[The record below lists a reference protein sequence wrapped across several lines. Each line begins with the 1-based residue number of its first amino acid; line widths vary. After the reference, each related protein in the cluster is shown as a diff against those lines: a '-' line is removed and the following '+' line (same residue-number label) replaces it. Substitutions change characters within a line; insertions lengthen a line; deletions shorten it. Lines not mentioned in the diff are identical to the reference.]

1 MGSDYV
7 TRNLVASTAATAVY
21 TALSAD
27 SSGGT
32 PGSVKVPQGRNRI
45 TKIIA
50 SASPESTV
58 VVDIGN
64 IYVIRLSGKGLPTG
78 DQELIIG
85 SMLSQEDGTSV
96 GITVDSRASVA
107 IPVSIACTG
116 GNEITISG
124 SYSGTDSGAQNYT
137 VTLEFSTGQ
146 GPTANYYTRLDSMGQ
161 ATATFNAVETTAEA
175 GTSVITTEKTAKR
188 VTRLITTVVLNA
200 AGAVTG
206 ANFIVRLSGT
216 GMTEQE
222 ICIGST
228 VYEAG
233 GGTTTDTFVQLYEPQ
248 VLPVDISITG
258 GNNLVLAAAYVGT
271 DPGTPFIGVT
281 VEVF

>member
-7 TRNLVASTAATAVY
+7 TRNLVASTAATATY

-32 PGSVKVPQGRNRI
+32 PGSIKVPQGRNRI
-45 TKIIA
+45 SKLIA

-58 VVDIGN
+58 VIDVGN
-64 IYVIRLSGKGLPTG
+64 VYVIKLSGKGLPTG
-78 DQELIIG
+78 DQEIIIG
-85 SMLSQEDGTSV
+85 SVISQEDGTSV
-96 GITVDSRASVA
+96 GITVDSRASVV
-107 IPVSIACTG
+107 IPVSIACSG

-124 SYSGTDSGAQNYT
+124 SYSGTDTGAQNYS
-137 VTLEFSTGQ
+137 VTLEFSTGV
-146 GPTANYYTRLDSMGQ
+146 GPVANYYTRLDSMGQ
-161 ATATFNAVETTAEA
+161 ATATYNAVETTADGA
-175 GTSVITTEKTAKR
+175 TSTITTEKTAR
-188 VTRLITTVVLNA
+188 RITRLITAVVLNA

-206 ANFIVRLSGT
+206 ANFIVKLSAT

-222 ICIGST
+222 IVVGST

-248 VLPVDISITG
+248 VLPVDISLTG
-258 GNNLVLAAAYVGT
+258 GNNLNIAASYVGT

>member
-50 SASPESTV
+50 TASAESTV

-64 IYVIRLSGKGLPTG
+64 IYVVKLSGKGLPTG

-85 SMLSQEDGTSV
+85 SLLSQEDGTSV
-96 GITVDSRASVA
+96 GITVDSRGSAV
-107 IPVSIACTG
+107 IPVSISCSA

-161 ATATFNAVETTAEA
+161 ATATYNAIETTADGA
-175 GTSVITTEKTAKR
+175 TSTISTEKSAKR
-188 VTRLITTVVLNA
+188 ITRLINAIVLNA

-206 ANFIVRLSGT
+206 ANFVVKLSGT

-222 ICIGST
+222 ISVGSIQ
-228 VYEAG
+228 YEAG
-233 GGTTTDTFVQLYEPQ
+233 GGTTTDTFVQLYEPNI
-248 VLPVDISITG
+248 LPVNISITG
-258 GNNLVLAAAYVGT
+258 GNNLNLAAAYVGT